1 VGKKQAEIILKILEE
16 NGYEAYFVGGCVR
29 DWLLNRPVHDIDI
42 CTNAHPGDVMRLF
55 PDHVPTGL
63 KHGTV
68 SVKLDG
74 SLYEVTT
81 YRTEGRYEDFRRPSE
96 VSFVSEL
103 RIDLERRDF
112 TMNAIA
118 MDRNGC
124 LKDPLQGKADLEN
137 GLIRAVGI
145 PVQRFREDAL
155 RILRAVRFA
164 AQLHFQIE
172 PATLAAM
179 SETSFLLSHIAM
191 ERVRDELHK
200 IMDSPAPEV
209 GARLLAETAALHTS
223 PLLQRLFSVRQ
234 EYVSRLPFLANL
246 PQKWALLMYAAGLDP
261 DQARGVCHE
270 LKLSKRETEAVCSFV
285 QHITQLKP
293 KWDEPTVI
301 DWRPL
306 LLQTGLPFCLE
317 LSNLLEAVWKN
328 MPALDLKKS
337 LEDTC
342 EKMPVKS
349 VQELAL
355 NGKQLYTLLDK
366 KPGQWVQHMLQHL
379 WEQTAFY
386 GLANTPEALLEE
398 AKKEVARHE
407 Y

>member
-1 VGKKQAEIILKILEE
+1 MGKKQAESILKTLEE

-81 YRTEGRYEDFRRPSE
+81 YRTEGEYEDFRRPSE
-96 VSFVSEL
+96 VSFVTEL

-118 MDRNGC
+118 MDRHGR
-124 LKDPLQGKADLEN
+124 LKDPLQGKRDLEN
-137 GLIRAVGI
+137 GLIRAVGT

-155 RILRAVRFA
+155 RILRAIRFA
-164 AQLHFQIE
+164 AQLNFQIE
-172 PATLAAM
+172 PETLEAM
-179 SETSFLLSHIAM
+179 SVTSSLLSHIAI

-200 IMDSPAPEV
+200 ILDSPAPETGV
-209 GARLLAETAALHTS
+209 RLLSETGALHTS
-223 PLLQRLFSVRQ
+223 PLLQRLFSVGQ
-234 EYVSRLPFLANL
+234 EQAARLPFLASL
-246 PQKWALLMYAAGLDP
+246 PQKWALLMYAAGFLP
-261 DQARGVCHE
+261 EEAREVCNE
-270 LKLSKRETEAVCSFV
+270 LRLSKRETEAVCSFIQYV
-285 QHITQLKP
+285 ALLQP
-293 KWDEPTVI
+293 KWDEPSGV

-317 LSNLLEAVWKN
+317 LATLLQAVWKDN
-328 MPALDLKKS
+328 PARDLKQS
-337 LEDTC
+337 LEATY
-342 EKMPVKS
+342 EQMPVKS
-349 VQELAL
+349 MQELAVS
-355 NGKQLYTLLDK
+355 GKDLYTLLGK
-366 KPGQWVQHMLQHL
+366 KPGQWVHQILQHL